1 MWRRSTIAI
10 IALAFGL
17 FSMKGVLA
25 QQPPEEN
32 LAKAAQNPV
41 AATISVHAESRLEFD
56 QPYNHVANRPA
67 ETD

>member
-41 AATISVHAESRLEFD
+41 AATISVPFQKQHEF
-56 QPYNHVANRPA
+56 
-67 ETD
+67 